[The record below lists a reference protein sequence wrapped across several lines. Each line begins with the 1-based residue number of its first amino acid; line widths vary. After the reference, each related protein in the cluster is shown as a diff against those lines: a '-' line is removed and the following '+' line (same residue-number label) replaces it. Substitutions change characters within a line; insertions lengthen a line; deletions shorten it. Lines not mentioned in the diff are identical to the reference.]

1 MTSFSKHAFGAVLAL
16 SVVACGQEGSAFES
30 EIGSEVAA
38 QISASSTVD
47 VPVTLR
53 GTAKAT
59 LKATVYKNPTGGGR
73 ATVLSV
79 PGFTATAK
87 SLEKLTAATFANAT
101 TGLTVKQVITVDL
114 PGHAGSTKPTGIKY
128 GELTVEDN
136 ATAIV
141 QTIEALAAQGNGPQV
156 LFGYGASGLAIATA
170 QEQLLKAGSSL
181 AKLGVTSALLYVP
194 VPSAGRPWTQTAASA
209 TLGQYITT
217 TDADGAV
224 YKITDALWNR
234 SGFTNKA
241 GTGGVGAPT
250 AEEVAANGYNTIE
263 PAALV
268 SQLTGVND
276 PTKGA
281 PVPRPEVRAGAFAA
295 ANGTNLIVVGFS
307 EGIQVTSAD
316 AADFYVHLTGDAS
329 KARFTEVVDPLAVS
343 SAFITIPDKAIAA
356 TTKFFAPPTP

>member
-16 SVVACGQEGSAFES
+16 SVVGCGNDGGAS
-30 EIGSEVAA
+30 ELEVRSEVAA
-38 QISASSTVD
+38 QVSASSTVD

-53 GTAKAT
+53 GTGKAT
-59 LKATVYKNPTGGGR
+59 LKAAVYTNPTAGGQ
-73 ATVLSV
+73 ATILSV
-79 PGFTATAK
+79 PGFTATTKA
-87 SLEKLTAATFANAT
+87 LEKLAAATFANTT
-101 TGLTVKQVITVDL
+101 TGPTVKQVIAVDL
-114 PGHAGSTKPTGIKY
+114 PGHAASSKPTGIKY

-136 ATAIV
+136 AEAIV
-141 QTIEALAAQGNGPQV
+141 QTIQVLAAQGKGPQLV
-156 LFGYGASGLAIATA
+156 FGYGASALAIATA

-181 AKLGVTSALLYVP
+181 SKLGVRTALLYVP

-217 TDADGAV
+217 TDADGAI
-224 YKITDALWNR
+224 YKIPDELWNR

-241 GTGGVGAPT
+241 GTGGIGAPT
-250 AEEVAANGYNTIE
+250 AAEVAANGYNTIE

-281 PVPRPEVRAGAFAA
+281 PVPRPEVRAGAFAP

-307 EGIQVTSAD
+307 EAVQVTSAD
-316 AADFYVHLTGDAS
+316 SADFYVHLTGDAA
-329 KARFTEVVDPLAVS
+329 KTGFTEVVDPLAVS
-343 SAFITIPDKAIAA
+343 SAFFTIPEKAIAA
-356 TTKFFAPPTP
+356 TVKYFAPPAP